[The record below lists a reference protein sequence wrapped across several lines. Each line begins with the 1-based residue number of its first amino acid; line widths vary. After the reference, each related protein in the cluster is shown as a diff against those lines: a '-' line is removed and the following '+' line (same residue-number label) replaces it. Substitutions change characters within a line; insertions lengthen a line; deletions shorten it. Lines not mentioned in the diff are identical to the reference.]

1 MISMGKY
8 KYNSIHVCVCVRVVC
23 NFLSSVS
30 MQQKFEAADQC
41 YSYVTAQFK

>member
-1 MISMGKY
+1 MC
-8 KYNSIHVCVCVRVVC
+8 VCVCVWERVVC